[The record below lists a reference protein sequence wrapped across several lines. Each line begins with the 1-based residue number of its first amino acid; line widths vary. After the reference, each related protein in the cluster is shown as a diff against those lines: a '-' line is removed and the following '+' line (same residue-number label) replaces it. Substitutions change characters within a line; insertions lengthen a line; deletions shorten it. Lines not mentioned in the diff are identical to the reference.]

1 MVEVAGVEPACE
13 HRKILT
19 STCVVD
25 LKIFFVHQTAGQQT
39 FDRLAIEKSYPA
51 PQLPRLRARTLND
64 ARFAYAHR
72 LADMALVLIKRPKQT
87 LRSHLIFLID
97 DLRGQQSSS
106 ARRQY
111 RTMPVESGTPPISIH
126 VQTPNIIHFLPI
138 ARKEISLMIFQGKI
152 LSYLNFKYILSTK
165 SFFKYGVVL

>member
-1 MVEVAGVEPACE
+1 MGYPTILSLKMVEVAGVEPACE

-25 LKIFFVHQTAGQQT
+25 LKIFFVPQTAGQQT

-51 PQLPRLRARTLND
+51 PQLPRLSARTLND

-72 LADMALVLIKRPKQT
+72 LADMALVLIKQPKQT

-138 ARKEISLMIFQGKI
+138 ARKK
-152 LSYLNFKYILSTK
+152 YL
-165 SFFKYGVVL
+165 